1 MESREKV
8 KSKKKKGMRLAFK
21 LSLTV
26 SIPLLLITVIG
37 VAIGAGK
44 QNSIS
49 KDLVEREISGIA
61 TSVREA
67 YTEMGDGADF
77 TMSGNTLKKGNET
90 LSENYEL
97 IDKLKQEREV
107 ELSVFY
113 GDTRVLT
120 TLKDASGKREINT
133 KMSKE
138 IYDTIQRGESYFSE
152 DLELF
157 GVLYSGYYA
166 PLYQPGSD
174 KVVGSIFCGRSQEE
188 VNAAVHNTI
197 VSMALSMMVVFV
209 AAIVSGMFIITRI
222 VKYLD
227 GAVNNLG
234 TLSKGVLN
242 LEMKQNLVERKDE
255 VGDIARAIQRLVES
269 MRDII
274 TNITTTTQ
282 SLQKFSEEFSS
293 SFDHIAE
300 SINNVNIA
308 VDEIANG
315 SSNQAAE
322 TMNASQKVTQMG
334 NALGQTAANVETL
347 GSSSEKMRQ
356 YNKTAAQNLNELYDI
371 SETTKSS
378 VLLVQNQTNQT
389 NDSAQ
394 EIREAT
400 ELITDIANQTN
411 LLSLNASIEAARAG
425 ENGRGFAVV
434 ADEIRNLSEQSR
446 ESAERIV
453 EIVNTLIAN
462 SNTSVSTMNEVAEN
476 IRTQNAKIEETGEMF
491 RSLNAEISE
500 VSEAIEKIRK
510 QTEALDAQKT
520 EVLDIVDGLAAI
532 AEQNAAGTQETS
544 ASMAEFHEIIDSCH
558 EATEELTKLAQ
569 NLADHTEQFT
579 L

>member
-1 MESREKV
+1 MKSQEKL
-8 KSKKKKGMRLAFK
+8 KKKKGMRLAFK

-26 SIPLLLITVIG
+26 SIPLLLITLIG
-37 VAIGAGK
+37 IAISAGK

-49 KDLVEREISGIA
+49 KNLVEREVSGIA
-61 TSVREA
+61 ASVREA
-67 YTEMGDGADF
+67 YIEMADGADF
-77 TMSGNTLKKGNET
+77 AMSGDTLKKGNET

-97 IDKLKQEREV
+97 IDKLKQERDV
-107 ELSVFY
+107 ELSIFY
-113 GDTRVLT
+113 GDTCVLT
-120 TLKDASGKREINT
+120 TLKDSSGKREINK

-138 IYDTIQRGESYFSE
+138 IYDIIQRGESYFTD

-157 GVLYSGYYA
+157 GVPYSGCYV
-166 PLYQPGSD
+166 PLYQPNSD
-174 KVVGSIFCGRSQEE
+174 KIVGSIFCGRSQAE
-188 VNAAVHNTI
+188 VNAAAHSTI
-197 VSMALSMMVVFV
+197 VSMALSMMGVFIV
-209 AAIVSGMFIITRI
+209 AIVIGMFVITRI
-222 VKYLD
+222 VKHLD
-227 GAVNNLG
+227 GAVDYLG
-234 TLSKGVLN
+234 TLSKGALN
-242 LEMKQNLVERKDE
+242 LTVKKDLVVRKDE

-274 TNITTTTQ
+274 TNITTSSQ
-282 SLQKFSEEFSS
+282 ALQGFSEKFSA
-293 SFDHIAE
+293 SFDRIAE

-315 SSNQAAE
+315 SSSQAAE
-322 TMNASQKVTQMG
+322 TMSASQKVTQMG
-334 NALGQTAANVETL
+334 TALDETTANVETL
-347 GSSSEKMRQ
+347 GSSSVKMRE
-356 YNKTAAQNLNELYDI
+356 YNKTAAKNLDELSAI

-462 SNTSVSTMNEVAEN
+462 SNTSVTTMNEVAEN
-476 IRTQNAKIEETGEMF
+476 IRTQNNKIEETGEMF
-491 RSLNAEISE
+491 RSLNEEIAE
-500 VSEAIEKIRK
+500 VTEAIEKIRK
-510 QTEALDAQKT
+510 QTEALDVQKK

-532 AEQNAAGTQETS
+532 AEQNAAGTEETS

-569 NLADHTEQFT
+569 NLADHTERFT

>member
-1 MESREKV
+1 MKSQEKL
-8 KSKKKKGMRLAFK
+8 KKKKGMRLAFK

-26 SIPLLLITVIG
+26 AIPLLLITIIGIVIS
-37 VAIGAGK
+37 ASK
-44 QNSIS
+44 QNSMS
-49 KDLVEREISGIA
+49 KNLVEREISGIA
-61 TSVREA
+61 ASVRET
-67 YTEMGDGADF
+67 YTEMDNGADF
-77 TMSGNTLKKGNET
+77 TLNGDTFKKGNVT

-97 IDKLKQEREV
+97 IDTLKQERDV

-120 TLKDASGKREINT
+120 TLKDSSGKREINT

-138 IYDTIQRGESYFSE
+138 VYDTLQTGKDYYAS
-152 DLELF
+152 DLQLF
-157 GVLYSGYYA
+157 GTPYAGYYV

-188 VNAAVHNTI
+188 VNEALRNTI
-197 VSMALSMMVVFV
+197 ISMVIPMLLVFV
-209 AAIVSGMFIITRI
+209 IAIAIGMFIVTRI
-222 VKYLD
+222 VKHLD
-227 GAVNNLG
+227 GAVGDLG
-234 TLSKGVLN
+234 TLSNGILN
-242 LEMKQNLVERKDE
+242 LEMKKDLVVRKDE
-255 VGDIARAIQRLVES
+255 VGDIARAIQRLIES

-274 TNITTTTQ
+274 TNITTSSQ
-282 SLQKFSEEFSS
+282 ALQGFSEEFAA

-315 SSNQAAE
+315 SSSQAAE
-322 TMNASQKVTQMG
+322 TMSASQKVTQMG
-334 NALGQTAANVETL
+334 TALDETTANVETL
-347 GSSSEKMRQ
+347 GSSSVKMRE
-356 YNKTAAQNLNELYDI
+356 YNKTAAKNLDELSAI

-446 ESAERIV
+446 ESAEHIV

-462 SNTSVSTMNEVAEN
+462 SNTSVTTMNEVAEN
-476 IRTQNAKIEETGEMF
+476 IRTQNNKIEETGEMF
-491 RSLNAEISE
+491 RSLNEEIAE
-500 VSEAIEKIRK
+500 VTEAIEKIRK
-510 QTEALDAQKT
+510 QTEALDVQKK

-532 AEQNAAGTQETS
+532 AEQNAAGTEETS

-558 EATEELTKLAQ
+558 EATSELTKLAQ
-569 NLADHTEQFT
+569 DLADHTERFT

>member
-1 MESREKV
+1 MKSQEKL
-8 KSKKKKGMRLAFK
+8 KKKKGMRLAFK
-21 LSLTV
+21 LSLTLA
-26 SIPLLLITVIG
+26 IPLLLITIIGIVIS
-37 VAIGAGK
+37 ASK
-44 QNSIS
+44 QNSMS
-49 KDLVEREISGIA
+49 KNLVEREISGIA
-61 TSVREA
+61 ASVRET
-67 YTEMGDGADF
+67 YTEMDNGADF
-77 TMSGNTLKKGNET
+77 TLNGDTFKKGNVT

-97 IDKLKQEREV
+97 IDTLKQERDV

-120 TLKDASGKREINT
+120 TLKDSSGKREINT

-138 IYDTIQRGESYFSE
+138 VYDTLQTGKDYYAS
-152 DLELF
+152 DLQLF
-157 GVLYSGYYA
+157 GTPYSGYYV

-188 VNAAVHNTI
+188 VNEALRNTI
-197 VSMALSMMVVFV
+197 ISMMIPMLLVFV
-209 AAIVSGMFIITRI
+209 IAIAIGMFIVTRI
-222 VKYLD
+222 VKHLD
-227 GAVNNLG
+227 GAVDNLG
-234 TLSKGVLN
+234 TLSNGMLN
-242 LEMKQNLVERKDE
+242 LEMKKDLVVRKDE
-255 VGDIARAIQRLVES
+255 VGDIARAIQRLIES

-274 TNITTTTQ
+274 TNITTSSQ
-282 SLQKFSEEFSS
+282 ALQGFSEEFAA

-300 SINNVNIA
+300 AINNVNIA

-315 SSNQAAE
+315 SSSQAAE
-322 TMNASQKVTQMG
+322 TMSASQKVTQMG
-334 NALGQTAANVETL
+334 TALDETTANVETL
-347 GSSSEKMRQ
+347 GNSSVKMRE
-356 YNKTAAQNLNELYDI
+356 YNKTAAKNLDELSAI
-371 SETTKSS
+371 SETTKAS

-462 SNTSVSTMNEVAEN
+462 SNTSVTTMNEVAEN
-476 IRTQNAKIEETGEMF
+476 IRTQNNKIEETGEMF
-491 RSLNAEISE
+491 RSLNEEIAE
-500 VSEAIEKIRK
+500 VTEAIEKIRK
-510 QTEALDAQKT
+510 QTEALDVQKK

-532 AEQNAAGTQETS
+532 AEQNAAGTEETS

-558 EATEELTKLAQ
+558 EATSELTKLAQ
-569 NLADHTEQFT
+569 DLADHTERFT

>member
-1 MESREKV
+1 MKSQEKL
-8 KSKKKKGMRLAFK
+8 KKKKGMRLAFK

-26 SIPLLLITVIG
+26 SIPLLLITLIG
-37 VAIGAGK
+37 IAISAGK

-49 KDLVEREISGIA
+49 KNLVEREVSGIA
-61 TSVREA
+61 AGVREA
-67 YTEMGDGADF
+67 YIEMADGADF
-77 TMSGNTLKKGNET
+77 AMSGDTLKKGNET
-90 LSENYEL
+90 LSENYEF
-97 IDKLKQEREV
+97 IDKLKQERDV
-107 ELSVFY
+107 ELSIFY

-120 TLKDASGKREINT
+120 TLKDSSGKREINK

-138 IYDTIQRGESYFSE
+138 IYDIIQRGESYFTD

-157 GVLYSGYYA
+157 GVPYSGCYV
-166 PLYQPGSD
+166 PLYQPNSD
-174 KVVGSIFCGRSQEE
+174 KIVGSIFCGRSQAE
-188 VNAAVHNTI
+188 VNAAAHSTI
-197 VSMALSMMVVFV
+197 VSMALSMMGVFIV
-209 AAIVSGMFIITRI
+209 AIVIGMFVITRI
-222 VKYLD
+222 VKHLD
-227 GAVNNLG
+227 GAVDYLG
-234 TLSKGVLN
+234 TLSKGALN
-242 LEMKQNLVERKDE
+242 LTVKKDLVVRKDE

-274 TNITTTTQ
+274 TNITTSSQ
-282 SLQKFSEEFSS
+282 ALQGFSEKFSA
-293 SFDHIAE
+293 SFDRIAE

-315 SSNQAAE
+315 SSSQAAE
-322 TMNASQKVTQMG
+322 TMSASQKVTQMG
-334 NALGQTAANVETL
+334 TALDETTANVETL
-347 GSSSEKMRQ
+347 GSSSVKMRE
-356 YNKTAAQNLNELYDI
+356 YNKTAAKNLDELSAI

-462 SNTSVSTMNEVAEN
+462 SNTSVTTMNEVAEN
-476 IRTQNAKIEETGEMF
+476 IRTQNNKIEETGEMF
-491 RSLNAEISE
+491 RSLNEEIAE
-500 VSEAIEKIRK
+500 VTEAIEKIRK
-510 QTEALDAQKT
+510 QTEALDVQKK

-532 AEQNAAGTQETS
+532 AEQNAAGTEETS

-569 NLADHTEQFT
+569 NLADHTERFT

>member
-1 MESREKV
+1 MKSQEKL
-8 KSKKKKGMRLAFK
+8 KKKKGMRLAFK

-26 SIPLLLITVIG
+26 SIPLLLITLIG
-37 VAIGAGK
+37 IAISAGK

-49 KDLVEREISGIA
+49 KNLVEREVSGIA
-61 TSVREA
+61 ASVREA
-67 YTEMGDGADF
+67 YIEMADGADF
-77 TMSGNTLKKGNET
+77 AMSGDTLKKGNET

-97 IDKLKQEREV
+97 IDKLKQERDV
-107 ELSVFY
+107 ELSIFY

-120 TLKDASGKREINT
+120 TLKDSSGKREINK

-138 IYDTIQRGESYFSE
+138 IYDIIQRGESYFTD

-157 GVLYSGYYA
+157 GVPYSGCYV
-166 PLYQPGSD
+166 PLYQPNSD
-174 KVVGSIFCGRSQEE
+174 KIVGSIFCGRSQAE
-188 VNAAVHNTI
+188 VNAAAHSTI
-197 VSMALSMMVVFV
+197 VSMALSMMGVFIV
-209 AAIVSGMFIITRI
+209 AIVIGMFVITRI
-222 VKYLD
+222 VKHLD
-227 GAVNNLG
+227 GAIDYLG
-234 TLSKGVLN
+234 TLSKGALN
-242 LEMKQNLVERKDE
+242 LTVKKDLVVRKDE

-274 TNITTTTQ
+274 TNITTSSQ
-282 SLQKFSEEFSS
+282 ALQGFSEKFSA
-293 SFDHIAE
+293 SFDRIAE

-315 SSNQAAE
+315 SSSQAAE
-322 TMNASQKVTQMG
+322 TMSASQKVTQMG
-334 NALGQTAANVETL
+334 TALDETTANVETL
-347 GSSSEKMRQ
+347 GSSSVKMRE
-356 YNKTAAQNLNELYDI
+356 YNKTAAKNLDELSAI

-462 SNTSVSTMNEVAEN
+462 SNTSVTTMNEVAEN
-476 IRTQNAKIEETGEMF
+476 IRTQNNKIEETGEMF
-491 RSLNAEISE
+491 RSLNEEIAE
-500 VSEAIEKIRK
+500 VTEAIEKIRK
-510 QTEALDAQKT
+510 QTEALDVQKK

-532 AEQNAAGTQETS
+532 AEQNAAGTEETS

-569 NLADHTEQFT
+569 NLADHTERFT

>member
-1 MESREKV
+1 MKSQEKL
-8 KSKKKKGMRLAFK
+8 KKKKGMRLAFK

-26 SIPLLLITVIG
+26 SILLLLITLIG
-37 VAIGAGK
+37 IAISAGK

-49 KDLVEREISGIA
+49 KNLVEREVSGIA
-61 TSVREA
+61 ASVREA
-67 YTEMGDGADF
+67 YIEMADGADF
-77 TMSGNTLKKGNET
+77 AMSGDTLKKGNET

-97 IDKLKQEREV
+97 IDKLKQERDV
-107 ELSVFY
+107 ELSIFY

-120 TLKDASGKREINT
+120 TLKDSSGKREINK

-138 IYDTIQRGESYFSE
+138 IYDIIQRGESYFTD

-157 GVLYSGYYA
+157 GVPYSGCYV
-166 PLYQPGSD
+166 PLYQPNSD
-174 KVVGSIFCGRSQEE
+174 KIVGSIFCGRSQAE
-188 VNAAVHNTI
+188 VNAAAHSTI
-197 VSMALSMMVVFV
+197 VSMALSMMGVFIV
-209 AAIVSGMFIITRI
+209 AIVIGMFVITRI
-222 VKYLD
+222 VKHLD
-227 GAVNNLG
+227 GAVDYLG
-234 TLSKGVLN
+234 TLSKGALN
-242 LEMKQNLVERKDE
+242 LTVKKDLVVRKDE

-274 TNITTTTQ
+274 TNITTSSQ
-282 SLQKFSEEFSS
+282 ALQGFSEKFSA
-293 SFDHIAE
+293 SFDRIAE

-315 SSNQAAE
+315 SSSQAAE
-322 TMNASQKVTQMG
+322 TMSASQKVTQMG
-334 NALGQTAANVETL
+334 TALDETTANVETL
-347 GSSSEKMRQ
+347 GSSSVKMRE
-356 YNKTAAQNLNELYDI
+356 YNKTAAKNLDELSAI

-462 SNTSVSTMNEVAEN
+462 SNTSVTTMNEVAEN
-476 IRTQNAKIEETGEMF
+476 IRTQNNKIEETGEMF
-491 RSLNAEISE
+491 RSLNEEIAE
-500 VSEAIEKIRK
+500 VTEAIEKIRK
-510 QTEALDAQKT
+510 QTEALDVQKK

-532 AEQNAAGTQETS
+532 AEQNAAGTEETS

-569 NLADHTEQFT
+569 NLADHTERFT

>member
-1 MESREKV
+1 MKSQEKL
-8 KSKKKKGMRLAFK
+8 KKKKGMRLAFK

-26 SIPLLLITVIG
+26 AIPLLLITIIGIVIS
-37 VAIGAGK
+37 ASK
-44 QNSIS
+44 QNSMS
-49 KDLVEREISGIA
+49 KNLVEREISGIA
-61 TSVREA
+61 ASVRET
-67 YTEMGDGADF
+67 YTEMDNGADF
-77 TMSGNTLKKGNET
+77 TLNGDTFKKGNVT

-97 IDKLKQEREV
+97 IDTLKQERDV

-120 TLKDASGKREINT
+120 TLKDSSGKREINT

-138 IYDTIQRGESYFSE
+138 VYDTLQTGKDYYAS
-152 DLELF
+152 DLQLF
-157 GVLYSGYYA
+157 GTPYAGYYV

-188 VNAAVHNTI
+188 VNEALRNTI
-197 VSMALSMMVVFV
+197 ISMVIPMLLVFV
-209 AAIVSGMFIITRI
+209 IAIAIGMFIVTRI
-222 VKYLD
+222 VKHLD
-227 GAVNNLG
+227 GAVENLG
-234 TLSKGVLN
+234 TLSNGMLN
-242 LEMKQNLVERKDE
+242 LEMKKDLVVRKDE
-255 VGDIARAIQRLVES
+255 VGDIARAIQRLIES

-274 TNITTTTQ
+274 TNITTSSQ
-282 SLQKFSEEFSS
+282 ALQGFSEEFAA

-315 SSNQAAE
+315 SSSQAAE
-322 TMNASQKVTQMG
+322 TMSASQKVTQMG
-334 NALGQTAANVETL
+334 TALDETTANVETL
-347 GSSSEKMRQ
+347 GSSSVKMRE
-356 YNKTAAQNLNELYDI
+356 YNKTAAKNLDELSAI

-462 SNTSVSTMNEVAEN
+462 SNTSVTTMNEVAEN
-476 IRTQNAKIEETGEMF
+476 IRTQNNKIEETGEMF
-491 RSLNAEISE
+491 RSLNKEIAE
-500 VSEAIEKIRK
+500 VTEAIEKIRK
-510 QTEALDAQKT
+510 QTEALDVQKK

-532 AEQNAAGTQETS
+532 AEQNAAGTEETS

-558 EATEELTKLAQ
+558 EATSELTKLAQ
-569 NLADHTEQFT
+569 DLADHTERFT

>member
-1 MESREKV
+1 MKSQEKL
-8 KSKKKKGMRLAFK
+8 KKKKGMRLAFK

-26 SIPLLLITVIG
+26 SISLLLITLIG
-37 VAIGAGK
+37 IAISAGK

-49 KDLVEREISGIA
+49 KNLVEREVSGIA
-61 TSVREA
+61 ASVREA
-67 YTEMGDGADF
+67 YVEMADGADF
-77 TMSGNTLKKGNET
+77 AMSGDTLKKGNET

-97 IDKLKQEREV
+97 IDKLKQERDV
-107 ELSVFY
+107 ELSIFY

-120 TLKDASGKREINT
+120 TLKDSSGKREINK

-138 IYDTIQRGESYFSE
+138 IYDIIQRGESYFTD

-157 GVLYSGYYA
+157 GVPYSGCYV
-166 PLYQPGSD
+166 PLYQPNSD
-174 KVVGSIFCGRSQEE
+174 KIVGSIFCGRSQAE
-188 VNAAVHNTI
+188 VNAAAHSTI
-197 VSMALSMMVVFV
+197 VSMALSMMGVFIV
-209 AAIVSGMFIITRI
+209 AIVIGMFVITRI
-222 VKYLD
+222 VKHLD
-227 GAVNNLG
+227 GAVDYLG
-234 TLSKGVLN
+234 TLSKGALN
-242 LEMKQNLVERKDE
+242 LTVKKDLVVRKDE

-274 TNITTTTQ
+274 TNITTSSQ
-282 SLQKFSEEFSS
+282 ALQGFSEKFSA
-293 SFDHIAE
+293 SFDRIAE

-315 SSNQAAE
+315 SSSQAAE
-322 TMNASQKVTQMG
+322 TMSASQKVTQMG
-334 NALGQTAANVETL
+334 TALDETTANVETL
-347 GSSSEKMRQ
+347 GSSSVKMRE
-356 YNKTAAQNLNELYDI
+356 YNKTAAKNLDELSAI

-462 SNTSVSTMNEVAEN
+462 SNTSVTTMNEVAEN
-476 IRTQNAKIEETGEMF
+476 IRTQNNKIEETGEMF
-491 RSLNAEISE
+491 RSLNEEIAE
-500 VSEAIEKIRK
+500 VTEAIEKIRK
-510 QTEALDAQKT
+510 QTEALDVQKK

-532 AEQNAAGTQETS
+532 AEQNAAGTEETS

-569 NLADHTEQFT
+569 NLADHTERFT

>member
-1 MESREKV
+1 M
-8 KSKKKKGMRLAFK
+8 KSQKKLKKKKGVRLAFK
-21 LSLTV
+21 LSLTM
-26 SIPLLLITVIG
+26 SIPLLLITI
-37 VAIGAGK
+37 VAIAVSAGK

-61 TSVREA
+61 VSVREA
-67 YTEMGDGADF
+67 YTAMGDGADF
-77 TMSGNTLKKGNET
+77 TMSGDTLKKGSVT

-97 IDKLKQEREV
+97 IDKLKQERQV

-113 GDTRVLT
+113 GETRVLT
-120 TLKDASGKREINT
+120 TLKNSSGGREINT

-138 IYDTIQRGESYFSE
+138 VYDTIQRGENYYSE
-152 DLELF
+152 NLELF
-157 GVLYSGYYA
+157 GTPYSGYYV
-166 PLYQPGSD
+166 PLYQPDSD
-174 KVVGSIFCGRSQEE
+174 KVVGSIFCGRSQAEI
-188 VNAAVHNTI
+188 NAAVRNTV
-197 VSMALSMMVVFV
+197 VSMILSMLGIFVV
-209 AAIVSGMFIITRI
+209 AIAIGMFVITRI
-222 VKYLD
+222 VKHLD
-227 GAVNNLG
+227 GAVGNLG

-269 MRDII
+269 MREII
-274 TNITTTTQ
+274 TNISTSSQ
-282 SLQKFSEEFSS
+282 ALQGFSEEFSA

-315 SSNQAAE
+315 SSSQAAE
-322 TMNASQKVTQMG
+322 TMNASQKVAQMG
-334 NALGQTAANVETL
+334 NALDETAANVETL
-347 GSSSEKMRQ
+347 GSSSEKMRE
-356 YNKTAAQNLNELYDI
+356 YNKTAAKNLDELSSI

-378 VLLVQNQTNQT
+378 VLLVQNQT
-389 NDSAQ
+389 
-394 EIREAT
+394 
-400 ELITDIANQTN
+400 NQTN

-446 ESAERIV
+446 ESAEHIV

-462 SNTSVSTMNEVAEN
+462 SNTSVNTMNEVAEK
-476 IRTQNAKIEETGEMF
+476 IRTQNNKIEETGEMF
-491 RSLNAEISE
+491 RSLNEEIAE
-500 VSEAIEKIRK
+500 VAEAIEKIRK
-510 QTEALDAQKT
+510 QTEALDAQKK

-532 AEQNAAGTQETS
+532 AEQNAAGTEETS

-558 EATEELTKLAQ
+558 EATNELTKLAQ
-569 NLADHTEQFT
+569 DLADHTEKFT

>member
-1 MESREKV
+1 MKSQEKL
-8 KSKKKKGMRLAFK
+8 KKKKGMRLAFK

-26 SIPLLLITVIG
+26 SIPLLLITLIG
-37 VAIGAGK
+37 IAISAGK

-49 KDLVEREISGIA
+49 KNLVEREVSGIA
-61 TSVREA
+61 ASVREA
-67 YTEMGDGADF
+67 YIEMADGADF
-77 TMSGNTLKKGNET
+77 AMSGDTLKKGNET

-97 IDKLKQEREV
+97 IDKLKQERDV
-107 ELSVFY
+107 ELSIFY

-120 TLKDASGKREINT
+120 TLKDSSGKREINK

-138 IYDTIQRGESYFSE
+138 IYDIIQRGESYFTD

-157 GVLYSGYYA
+157 GVPYSGCYV
-166 PLYQPGSD
+166 PLYQPNSD
-174 KVVGSIFCGRSQEE
+174 KIVGSIFCGRSQAE
-188 VNAAVHNTI
+188 VNAAAHSTI
-197 VSMALSMMVVFV
+197 VSMALSMMGVFIV
-209 AAIVSGMFIITRI
+209 AIVIGMFVITRI
-222 VKYLD
+222 VKHLD
-227 GAVNNLG
+227 GAVDYLG
-234 TLSKGVLN
+234 TLSKGALN
-242 LEMKQNLVERKDE
+242 LTVKKDLVVRKDE

-274 TNITTTTQ
+274 TNITTSSQ
-282 SLQKFSEEFSS
+282 ALQGFSEKFSA
-293 SFDHIAE
+293 SFDRIAE

-315 SSNQAAE
+315 SSSQAAE
-322 TMNASQKVTQMG
+322 TMSASQKVTQMG
-334 NALGQTAANVETL
+334 TALDETTANVETL
-347 GSSSEKMRQ
+347 GSSSVKMRE
-356 YNKTAAQNLNELYDI
+356 YNKTAAKNLDELSAI

-462 SNTSVSTMNEVAEN
+462 SNTSVTTMNEVAEN
-476 IRTQNAKIEETGEMF
+476 IRTQNNKIEETGEMF
-491 RSLNAEISE
+491 RSLNEEIAE
-500 VSEAIEKIRK
+500 VTEAIEKIRK
-510 QTEALDAQKT
+510 QTEALDVQKK

-532 AEQNAAGTQETS
+532 AEQNAAGTEETS

-558 EATEELTKLAQ
+558 EAMEELTKLAQ
-569 NLADHTEQFT
+569 NLADHTERFT

>member
-1 MESREKV
+1 MKSQEKL
-8 KSKKKKGMRLAFK
+8 KKKKGMRLAFK

-26 SIPLLLITVIG
+26 AIPLLLITIIGIVIS
-37 VAIGAGK
+37 ASK
-44 QNSIS
+44 QNSMS
-49 KDLVEREISGIA
+49 KNLVEREISGIA
-61 TSVREA
+61 ASVRET
-67 YTEMGDGADF
+67 YTEMDNGADF
-77 TMSGNTLKKGNET
+77 TLNGDTFKKGNVT

-97 IDKLKQEREV
+97 IDTLKQERDV

-120 TLKDASGKREINT
+120 TLKDSSGKREINT

-138 IYDTIQRGESYFSE
+138 VYDTLQTGKDYYAS
-152 DLELF
+152 DLQLF
-157 GVLYSGYYA
+157 GTPYSGCYV

-188 VNAAVHNTI
+188 VNEALRNTI
-197 VSMALSMMVVFV
+197 ISMMIPMLLVFV
-209 AAIVSGMFIITRI
+209 IAIAIGMFIVTRI
-222 VKYLD
+222 VKHLD
-227 GAVNNLG
+227 GAVGNLG
-234 TLSKGVLN
+234 TLSNGILN
-242 LEMKQNLVERKDE
+242 LEMKKDLVVRKDE
-255 VGDIARAIQRLVES
+255 VGDIARAIQRLIES

-274 TNITTTTQ
+274 TNITTSSQ
-282 SLQKFSEEFSS
+282 ALQGFSEEFAA

-315 SSNQAAE
+315 SSSQAAE
-322 TMNASQKVTQMG
+322 TMSASQKVTQMG
-334 NALGQTAANVETL
+334 TALDETTANVETL
-347 GSSSEKMRQ
+347 GSSSVKMRE
-356 YNKTAAQNLNELYDI
+356 YNKTAAKNLDELSAI

-446 ESAERIV
+446 ESAEHIV

-462 SNTSVSTMNEVAEN
+462 SNTSVTTMNEVAEN
-476 IRTQNAKIEETGEMF
+476 IRTQNNKIEETGEMF
-491 RSLNAEISE
+491 RSLNKEIAE
-500 VSEAIEKIRK
+500 VTEAIEKIRK
-510 QTEALDAQKT
+510 QTEALDVQKK

-532 AEQNAAGTQETS
+532 AEQNAAGTEETS

-558 EATEELTKLAQ
+558 EATSELTKLAQ
-569 NLADHTEQFT
+569 DLAEHTERFT

>member
-1 MESREKV
+1 
-8 KSKKKKGMRLAFK
+8 MRLAFK

-138 IYDTIQRGESYFSE
+138 IYDTIQRGESYFSK

-157 GVLYSGYYA
+157 GVPYSGYYA

-188 VNAAVHNTI
+188 VNAAVRNTI
-197 VSMALSMMVVFV
+197 VSMALSMMVVFA

-222 VKYLD
+222 VKHLD

-378 VLLVQNQTNQT
+378 VLLVQNETNQT

-446 ESAERIV
+446 ESAEHIV

>member
-1 MESREKV
+1 MKSQEKL
-8 KSKKKKGMRLAFK
+8 KKKKGMRLAFK

-26 SIPLLLITVIG
+26 SIPLLLITLIG
-37 VAIGAGK
+37 IAISAGK

-49 KDLVEREISGIA
+49 KNLVEREVSGIA
-61 TSVREA
+61 ASVREA
-67 YTEMGDGADF
+67 YIEMADGADF
-77 TMSGNTLKKGNET
+77 AMSGDTLKKGNET

-97 IDKLKQEREV
+97 IDKLKQERDV
-107 ELSVFY
+107 ELSIFY

-120 TLKDASGKREINT
+120 TLKDSSGKREINK

-138 IYDTIQRGESYFSE
+138 IYDIIQRGESYFTD

-157 GVLYSGYYA
+157 GVPYSGCYV
-166 PLYQPGSD
+166 PLYQPNSD
-174 KVVGSIFCGRSQEE
+174 KIVGSIFCGRSQAE
-188 VNAAVHNTI
+188 VDAAAHSTI
-197 VSMALSMMVVFV
+197 VSMALSMMGVFIV
-209 AAIVSGMFIITRI
+209 AIVIGMFVITRI
-222 VKYLD
+222 VKHLD
-227 GAVNNLG
+227 GAVDYLG
-234 TLSKGVLN
+234 TLSKGALN
-242 LEMKQNLVERKDE
+242 LTVKKDLVVRKDE

-274 TNITTTTQ
+274 TNITTSSQ
-282 SLQKFSEEFSS
+282 ALQGFSEKFSA
-293 SFDHIAE
+293 SFDRIAE

-315 SSNQAAE
+315 SSSQAAE
-322 TMNASQKVTQMG
+322 TMSASQKVTQMG
-334 NALGQTAANVETL
+334 TALDETTANVETL
-347 GSSSEKMRQ
+347 GSSSVKMRE
-356 YNKTAAQNLNELYDI
+356 YNKTAAKNLDELSAI

-462 SNTSVSTMNEVAEN
+462 SNTSVTTMNEVAEN
-476 IRTQNAKIEETGEMF
+476 IRTQNNKIEETGEMF
-491 RSLNAEISE
+491 RSLNEEIAE
-500 VSEAIEKIRK
+500 VTEAIEKIRK
-510 QTEALDAQKT
+510 QTEALDVQKK

-532 AEQNAAGTQETS
+532 AEQNAAGTEETS

-569 NLADHTEQFT
+569 NLADHTERFT

>member
-1 MESREKV
+1 MKSQEKL
-8 KSKKKKGMRLAFK
+8 KKKKGMRLAFK

-26 SIPLLLITVIG
+26 SIPLLLITLIG
-37 VAIGAGK
+37 IAISAGK

-49 KDLVEREISGIA
+49 KNLVEREVSGIA
-61 TSVREA
+61 ASVREA
-67 YTEMGDGADF
+67 YIEMADGADF
-77 TMSGNTLKKGNET
+77 AMSGDTLKKGNET

-97 IDKLKQEREV
+97 IDKLKQERDV
-107 ELSVFY
+107 ELSIFY

-120 TLKDASGKREINT
+120 TLKDSSGKREINK

-138 IYDTIQRGESYFSE
+138 IYDIIQRGESYFTD

-157 GVLYSGYYA
+157 GVPYSGCYV
-166 PLYQPGSD
+166 PLYQPNSD
-174 KVVGSIFCGRSQEE
+174 KIVGSIFCGRSQAE
-188 VNAAVHNTI
+188 VNAAAHSTI
-197 VSMALSMMVVFV
+197 VSMALSMMGVFIV
-209 AAIVSGMFIITRI
+209 AIVIGMFVITRI
-222 VKYLD
+222 VKHLD
-227 GAVNNLG
+227 GAVDYLG
-234 TLSKGVLN
+234 TLSKGALN
-242 LEMKQNLVERKDE
+242 LTVKKDLVVRKDE

-274 TNITTTTQ
+274 TNITTSSQ
-282 SLQKFSEEFSS
+282 ALQGFSEKFSA
-293 SFDHIAE
+293 SFDRIAE

-315 SSNQAAE
+315 SSSQAAE
-322 TMNASQKVTQMG
+322 TMSASQKVTQMG
-334 NALGQTAANVETL
+334 TALDETTANVETL
-347 GSSSEKMRQ
+347 GSSSVKMRE
-356 YNKTAAQNLNELYDI
+356 YNKTAAKNLDELSAI

-462 SNTSVSTMNEVAEN
+462 SNTSVTTMNEVAEN
-476 IRTQNAKIEETGEMF
+476 IRTQNNKIEETGEMF
-491 RSLNAEISE
+491 RSLNEEIAE
-500 VSEAIEKIRK
+500 VTEAIEKIRK
-510 QTEALDAQKT
+510 QTEALDVQKK

-532 AEQNAAGTQETS
+532 AEQNAAGTEETS

-558 EATEELTKLAQ
+558 EATEGLTKLAQ
-569 NLADHTEQFT
+569 NLADHTERFT

>member
-1 MESREKV
+1 MKSQEKL
-8 KSKKKKGMRLAFK
+8 KKKKGMRLAFK
-21 LSLTV
+21 LSLTLA
-26 SIPLLLITVIG
+26 IPLLLITIIDIVIS
-37 VAIGAGK
+37 ASK
-44 QNSIS
+44 QNSMS
-49 KDLVEREISGIA
+49 KNLVEREISGIA
-61 TSVREA
+61 ASVRET
-67 YTEMGDGADF
+67 YTEMDNGADF
-77 TMSGNTLKKGNET
+77 TLNGDTFKKGNVT

-97 IDKLKQEREV
+97 IDTLKQERDV

-120 TLKDASGKREINT
+120 TLKDSSGKREINT

-138 IYDTIQRGESYFSE
+138 VYDTLQTGKDYYAS
-152 DLELF
+152 DLQLF
-157 GVLYSGYYA
+157 GTPYSGYYV

-188 VNAAVHNTI
+188 VNEALRNTI
-197 VSMALSMMVVFV
+197 ISMMIPMLLVFV
-209 AAIVSGMFIITRI
+209 IAIAIGMFIVTRI
-222 VKYLD
+222 VKHLD
-227 GAVNNLG
+227 GAVDNLG
-234 TLSKGVLN
+234 TLSNGMLN
-242 LEMKQNLVERKDE
+242 LEMKKDLVVRKDE
-255 VGDIARAIQRLVES
+255 VGDIARAIQRLIES

-274 TNITTTTQ
+274 TNITTSSQ
-282 SLQKFSEEFSS
+282 ALQGFSEEFAA

-315 SSNQAAE
+315 SSSQAAE
-322 TMNASQKVTQMG
+322 TMSASQKVTQMG
-334 NALGQTAANVETL
+334 TALDETTANVETL
-347 GSSSEKMRQ
+347 GSSSVKMRE
-356 YNKTAAQNLNELYDI
+356 YNKTAAKNLDELSAI

-462 SNTSVSTMNEVAEN
+462 SNTSVTTMNEVAEN
-476 IRTQNAKIEETGEMF
+476 IRTQNNKIEETGEMF
-491 RSLNAEISE
+491 RSLNEEIAE
-500 VSEAIEKIRK
+500 VTEAIEKIRK
-510 QTEALDAQKT
+510 QTEALDVQKK

-532 AEQNAAGTQETS
+532 AEQNAAGTEETS

-558 EATEELTKLAQ
+558 EATNELTKLAQ
-569 NLADHTEQFT
+569 DLADHTERFT

>member
-1 MESREKV
+1 MKSQEKL
-8 KSKKKKGMRLAFK
+8 KKKKGMRLAFK

-26 SIPLLLITVIG
+26 AIPLLLITIIGIVIS
-37 VAIGAGK
+37 ASK
-44 QNSIS
+44 QNSMS
-49 KDLVEREISGIA
+49 KNLVEREISGIA

-67 YTEMGDGADF
+67 YTEMDNGADF
-77 TMSGNTLKKGNET
+77 TLNGDTFKKGNVT

-97 IDKLKQEREV
+97 IDTLKQERDV

-120 TLKDASGKREINT
+120 TLKDSSGKREINT

-138 IYDTIQRGESYFSE
+138 VYDTLQTGKDYYAS
-152 DLELF
+152 DLKLF
-157 GVLYSGYYA
+157 GTPYSGYYV

-174 KVVGSIFCGRSQEE
+174 KVIGSIFCGRSQEE
-188 VNAAVHNTI
+188 VNEAVRNTI
-197 VSMALSMMVVFV
+197 ISMMLPMLLVFV
-209 AAIVSGMFIITRI
+209 IAIVTGMFIVTRI
-222 VKYLD
+222 VKHLD
-227 GAVNNLG
+227 GAVGNLG
-234 TLSKGVLN
+234 TLSDGILN
-242 LEMKQNLVERKDE
+242 LEMKKDLVVRKDE
-255 VGDIARAIQRLVES
+255 VGDIARAIQRLIES

-274 TNITTTTQ
+274 TNITTSSQ
-282 SLQKFSEEFSS
+282 ALQGFSEEFAA

-315 SSNQAAE
+315 SSSQAAE
-322 TMNASQKVTQMG
+322 TMSASQKVTQMG
-334 NALGQTAANVETL
+334 TALDETTANVETL
-347 GSSSEKMRQ
+347 GSSSVKMRE
-356 YNKTAAQNLNELYDI
+356 YNKTAAKNLDELSAI
-371 SETTKSS
+371 SETTKAS

-462 SNTSVSTMNEVAEN
+462 SNTRVTTMNEVAEN
-476 IRTQNAKIEETGEMF
+476 IRTQNNKIEETGEMF
-491 RSLNAEISE
+491 RSLNEEIAE
-500 VSEAIEKIRK
+500 VTEAIEKIRK
-510 QTEALDAQKT
+510 QTEALDVQKK

-532 AEQNAAGTQETS
+532 AEQNAAGTEETS

-558 EATEELTKLAQ
+558 EATSELTKLAQ
-569 NLADHTEQFT
+569 DLAEHTERFT

>member
-1 MESREKV
+1 MKSQEKL
-8 KSKKKKGMRLAFK
+8 KKKKGMRLAFK

-26 SIPLLLITVIG
+26 SIPLLLITLIG
-37 VAIGAGK
+37 IAISAGK

-49 KDLVEREISGIA
+49 KNLVEREVSGIA
-61 TSVREA
+61 ASVREA
-67 YTEMGDGADF
+67 YVEMADGADF
-77 TMSGNTLKKGNET
+77 AMSGDTLKKGNET

-97 IDKLKQEREV
+97 IDKLIQERDV
-107 ELSVFY
+107 ELSIFY

-120 TLKDASGKREINT
+120 TLKDSTGKREINK

-138 IYDTIQRGESYFSE
+138 IYDIIQRGESYFTD

-157 GVLYSGYYA
+157 GVPYSGCYV
-166 PLYQPGSD
+166 PLYQPNSD
-174 KVVGSIFCGRSQEE
+174 KIVGSIFCGRSQAE
-188 VNAAVHNTI
+188 VNAAAHSTI
-197 VSMALSMMVVFV
+197 VSMALSMMGVFIV
-209 AAIVSGMFIITRI
+209 AIVIGMFVITRI
-222 VKYLD
+222 VKHLD
-227 GAVNNLG
+227 GAVDYLG
-234 TLSKGVLN
+234 TLSKGALN
-242 LEMKQNLVERKDE
+242 LTVKKDLVVRKDE

-274 TNITTTTQ
+274 TNITTSSQ
-282 SLQKFSEEFSS
+282 ALQGFSEKFSA
-293 SFDHIAE
+293 SFDRIAE

-315 SSNQAAE
+315 SSSQAAE
-322 TMNASQKVTQMG
+322 TMSASQKVTQMG
-334 NALGQTAANVETL
+334 TALDETTANVETL
-347 GSSSEKMRQ
+347 GSSSVKMRE
-356 YNKTAAQNLNELYDI
+356 YNKTAAKNLDELSAI

-462 SNTSVSTMNEVAEN
+462 SNTSVTTMNEVAEN
-476 IRTQNAKIEETGEMF
+476 IRTQNNKIEETGEMF
-491 RSLNAEISE
+491 RSLNEEIAE
-500 VSEAIEKIRK
+500 VTEAIEKIRK
-510 QTEALDAQKT
+510 QTEALDVQKK

-532 AEQNAAGTQETS
+532 AEQNAAGTEETS

-569 NLADHTEQFT
+569 NLADHTERFT

>member
-1 MESREKV
+1 MKSQK

-26 SIPLLLITVIG
+26 SIPLLLITL
-37 VAIGAGK
+37 VAIAISAGK
-44 QNSIS
+44 QNNMS

-61 TSVREA
+61 ASVREA

-77 TMSGNTLKKGNET
+77 TMSGDTLKKGNVT

-97 IDKLKQEREV
+97 IDKLKQERDV

-120 TLKDASGKREINT
+120 TLKDGSGQREINT

-138 IYDTIQRGESYFSE
+138 IYDTIQRGESYFAE

-157 GVLYSGYYA
+157 GVPYSGYYA

-174 KVVGSIFCGRSQEE
+174 KVVGSIFCGRSRAE
-188 VNAAVHNTI
+188 VNAAVRNTV
-197 VSMALSMMVVFV
+197 VSMALSMLGIFIV
-209 AAIVSGMFIITRI
+209 AIVIGMLVVTRI
-222 VKYLD
+222 VKHLD
-227 GAVNNLG
+227 GAVDNLG

-242 LEMKQNLVERKDE
+242 LEVKESLLVRKDE
-255 VGDIARAIQRLVES
+255 VGDIARAIHRLIDS

-282 SLQKFSEEFSS
+282 SFQGFSEEFSA

-334 NALGQTAANVETL
+334 NALDQTAANVETL
-347 GSSSEKMRQ
+347 GSSSEKMRK

-446 ESAERIV
+446 ESAEHIV

-491 RSLNAEISE
+491 RSLNAEIAE

-510 QTEALDAQKT
+510 QTEALDVQKT

>member
-1 MESREKV
+1 MKSQEKL
-8 KSKKKKGMRLAFK
+8 KKKKGMRLAFK

-26 SIPLLLITVIG
+26 AIPLLLITIIGIVIS
-37 VAIGAGK
+37 ASK
-44 QNSIS
+44 QNSMS
-49 KDLVEREISGIA
+49 KNLVEREISGIA
-61 TSVREA
+61 ASVREA
-67 YTEMGDGADF
+67 YTEMDNGSDF
-77 TMSGNTLKKGNET
+77 TLNGDTFKKGNVT

-97 IDKLKQEREV
+97 IDTLKQERDV

-120 TLKDASGKREINT
+120 TLKDSSGKREINT

-138 IYDTIQRGESYFSE
+138 VYDTLQTGKDYYAS
-152 DLELF
+152 DLQLF
-157 GVLYSGYYA
+157 GVPYSGYYV
-166 PLYQPGSD
+166 PLYQPDSD

-188 VNAAVHNTI
+188 VNEALRNTI
-197 VSMALSMMVVFV
+197 ISMMIPMLLVFV
-209 AAIVSGMFIITRI
+209 IAIAIGMFIVTRI
-222 VKYLD
+222 VKHLD
-227 GAVNNLG
+227 GAVGNLG
-234 TLSKGVLN
+234 TLSNGILN
-242 LEMKQNLVERKDE
+242 LEMKKDLVVRKDE
-255 VGDIARAIQRLVES
+255 VGDIARAIQRLIES

-274 TNITTTTQ
+274 TNISTSSQ
-282 SLQKFSEEFSS
+282 ALQGFSEEFAA

-315 SSNQAAE
+315 SSSQAAE
-322 TMNASQKVTQMG
+322 TMSASQKVTQMG
-334 NALGQTAANVETL
+334 TALDETTANVETL
-347 GSSSEKMRQ
+347 GNSSVKMRE
-356 YNKTAAQNLNELYDI
+356 YNKTAAKNLDELSAI

-462 SNTSVSTMNEVAEN
+462 SNTSVTTMNEVAEN
-476 IRTQNAKIEETGEMF
+476 IRTQNNKIEETGEMF
-491 RSLNAEISE
+491 RSLNEEIAE
-500 VSEAIEKIRK
+500 VTEAIEKIRK
-510 QTEALDAQKT
+510 QTEALDVQKK

-532 AEQNAAGTQETS
+532 AEQNAAGTEETS

-558 EATEELTKLAQ
+558 EATSELTKLAQ
-569 NLADHTEQFT
+569 DLADHTERFT

>member
-1 MESREKV
+1 MKSQEKL
-8 KSKKKKGMRLAFK
+8 KKKKGMRLAFK

-26 SIPLLLITVIG
+26 SIPLLLITLIG
-37 VAIGAGK
+37 IAISAGK

-49 KDLVEREISGIA
+49 KNLVEREVSGIA
-61 TSVREA
+61 ASVREA
-67 YTEMGDGADF
+67 YVEMADGADF
-77 TMSGNTLKKGNET
+77 AMSGDTLKKGNET

-97 IDKLKQEREV
+97 IDKLKQERDV
-107 ELSVFY
+107 ELSIFY
-113 GDTRVLT
+113 GDARVLT
-120 TLKDASGKREINT
+120 TLKDSSGKREINK

-138 IYDTIQRGESYFSE
+138 IYDIIQRGESYFTD

-157 GVLYSGYYA
+157 GVPYSGCYV
-166 PLYQPGSD
+166 PLYQPNSD
-174 KVVGSIFCGRSQEE
+174 KIVGSIFCGRSQAE
-188 VNAAVHNTI
+188 VNAAAHSTI
-197 VSMALSMMVVFV
+197 VSMALSMMGVFIV
-209 AAIVSGMFIITRI
+209 AIVIGMFVITRI
-222 VKYLD
+222 VKHLD
-227 GAVNNLG
+227 GAVDYLG
-234 TLSKGVLN
+234 TLSKGALN
-242 LEMKQNLVERKDE
+242 LTVKKDLVVRKDE

-269 MRDII
+269 IRDII
-274 TNITTTTQ
+274 TNITTSSQ
-282 SLQKFSEEFSS
+282 ALQGFSEKFSA
-293 SFDHIAE
+293 SFDRIAE

-315 SSNQAAE
+315 SSSQAAE
-322 TMNASQKVTQMG
+322 TMSASQKVTQMG
-334 NALGQTAANVETL
+334 TALDETTANVETL
-347 GSSSEKMRQ
+347 GSSSVKMRE
-356 YNKTAAQNLNELYDI
+356 YNKTAAKNLDELSAI

-462 SNTSVSTMNEVAEN
+462 SNTSVTTMNEVAEN
-476 IRTQNAKIEETGEMF
+476 IRTQNNKIEETGEMF
-491 RSLNAEISE
+491 RSLNEEIAE
-500 VSEAIEKIRK
+500 VTEAIEKIRK
-510 QTEALDAQKT
+510 QTEALDVQKK

-532 AEQNAAGTQETS
+532 AEQNAAGTEETS

-569 NLADHTEQFT
+569 NLADHTERFT

>member
-1 MESREKV
+1 MKSQEKL
-8 KSKKKKGMRLAFK
+8 KKKKGMRLAFK

-26 SIPLLLITVIG
+26 AIPLLLITIIGIVIS
-37 VAIGAGK
+37 ASK
-44 QNSIS
+44 QNSMS
-49 KDLVEREISGIA
+49 KNLVEREISGIA
-61 TSVREA
+61 ASVRET
-67 YTEMGDGADF
+67 YTEMDNGADF
-77 TMSGNTLKKGNET
+77 TLNGDTFKKGNVT

-97 IDKLKQEREV
+97 IDTLKQERDV

-120 TLKDASGKREINT
+120 TLKDSSGKREINT

-138 IYDTIQRGESYFSE
+138 VYDTLQTGKDYYAS
-152 DLELF
+152 DLQLF
-157 GVLYSGYYA
+157 GTPYAGYYV

-188 VNAAVHNTI
+188 VNEALRNTI
-197 VSMALSMMVVFV
+197 ISMVIPMLLVFV
-209 AAIVSGMFIITRI
+209 IAIAIGMFIVTRI
-222 VKYLD
+222 VKHLD
-227 GAVNNLG
+227 GAVENLG
-234 TLSKGVLN
+234 TLSNGMLN
-242 LEMKQNLVERKDE
+242 LVMKKDLVVRKDE
-255 VGDIARAIQRLVES
+255 VGDIARAIQCLIES

-274 TNITTTTQ
+274 TNITTSSQ
-282 SLQKFSEEFSS
+282 ALQGFSEEFAA

-315 SSNQAAE
+315 SSSQAAE
-322 TMNASQKVTQMG
+322 TMSASQKVTQMG
-334 NALGQTAANVETL
+334 TALDETTANVETL
-347 GSSSEKMRQ
+347 GSSSVKMRE
-356 YNKTAAQNLNELYDI
+356 YNKTAAKNLDELSAI

-446 ESAERIV
+446 ESAEHIV

-462 SNTSVSTMNEVAEN
+462 SNTSVTTMNEVAEN
-476 IRTQNAKIEETGEMF
+476 IRTQNNKIEETGEMF
-491 RSLNAEISE
+491 RSLNKEIAE
-500 VSEAIEKIRK
+500 VTEAIEKIRK
-510 QTEALDAQKT
+510 QTEALDVQKK

-532 AEQNAAGTQETS
+532 AEQNAAGTEETS

-558 EATEELTKLAQ
+558 EATSELTKLAQ
-569 NLADHTEQFT
+569 DLAEHTERFT

>member
-1 MESREKV
+1 MKSQEKV
-8 KSKKKKGMRLAFK
+8 KKKKGMRLAFK

-26 SIPLLLITVIG
+26 SIPLLLITLIG
-37 VAIGAGK
+37 IAISAGK

-49 KDLVEREISGIA
+49 KNLVEREVSGIA
-61 TSVREA
+61 ASVREA
-67 YTEMGDGADF
+67 YIEMADGADF
-77 TMSGNTLKKGNET
+77 AMSGDTLKKGNET

-97 IDKLKQEREV
+97 IDKLKQERDV
-107 ELSVFY
+107 ELSIFY

-120 TLKDASGKREINT
+120 TLKDSSGKREINK

-138 IYDTIQRGESYFSE
+138 IYDIIQRGESYFTD

-157 GVLYSGYYA
+157 GVPYSGCYV
-166 PLYQPGSD
+166 PLYQPNSD
-174 KVVGSIFCGRSQEE
+174 KIVGSIFCGRSQAE
-188 VNAAVHNTI
+188 VNAAVHSTI
-197 VSMALSMMVVFV
+197 VSMALSMMGVFIV
-209 AAIVSGMFIITRI
+209 AIVIGMFVITRI
-222 VKYLD
+222 VKHLD
-227 GAVNNLG
+227 GAVNYLG
-234 TLSKGVLN
+234 TLSKGALN
-242 LEMKQNLVERKDE
+242 LTVKKDLVVRKDE
-255 VGDIARAIQRLVES
+255 VGDIARAIQRLIES

-274 TNITTTTQ
+274 TNITTSSQ
-282 SLQKFSEEFSS
+282 ALQGFSEEFAA

-315 SSNQAAE
+315 SSSQAAE
-322 TMNASQKVTQMG
+322 TMSASQKVTQMG
-334 NALGQTAANVETL
+334 TALDETTANVETL
-347 GSSSEKMRQ
+347 GSSSVKMRE
-356 YNKTAAQNLNELYDI
+356 YNKTAAKNLDELSAI
-371 SETTKSS
+371 SETTKAS

-462 SNTSVSTMNEVAEN
+462 SNTSVTTMNEVAEN
-476 IRTQNAKIEETGEMF
+476 IRTQNNKIEETGEMF
-491 RSLNAEISE
+491 RSLNEEIAE
-500 VSEAIEKIRK
+500 VTEAIEKIRK
-510 QTEALDAQKT
+510 QTEALDVQKK

-532 AEQNAAGTQETS
+532 AEQNGS
-544 ASMAEFHEIIDSCH
+544 RNRRNFGIHG
-558 EATEELTKLAQ
+558 
-569 NLADHTEQFT
+569 
-579 L
+579 

>member
-1 MESREKV
+1 MKSQEKL
-8 KSKKKKGMRLAFK
+8 KKKKGMRLAFK

-26 SIPLLLITVIG
+26 SIPLLLITLIG
-37 VAIGAGK
+37 ISISAGK

-49 KDLVEREISGIA
+49 KNLVEREVSGIA
-61 TSVREA
+61 ASVREA
-67 YTEMGDGADF
+67 YIEMADGADF
-77 TMSGNTLKKGNET
+77 AMSGDTLKKGNET

-97 IDKLKQEREV
+97 IDKLKQERDV
-107 ELSVFY
+107 ELSIFY

-120 TLKDASGKREINT
+120 TLKDSSGKREINK

-138 IYDTIQRGESYFSE
+138 IYDIIQRGESYFTD

-157 GVLYSGYYA
+157 GVPYSGCYV
-166 PLYQPGSD
+166 PLYQPNSD
-174 KVVGSIFCGRSQEE
+174 KIVGSIFCGRSQAE
-188 VNAAVHNTI
+188 VNAAAHSTI
-197 VSMALSMMVVFV
+197 VSMALSMMGVFIV
-209 AAIVSGMFIITRI
+209 AIVIGMFVITRI
-222 VKYLD
+222 VKHLD
-227 GAVNNLG
+227 GAVDYLG
-234 TLSKGVLN
+234 TLSKGALN
-242 LEMKQNLVERKDE
+242 LTVKKDLVVRKDE

-274 TNITTTTQ
+274 TNITTSSQ
-282 SLQKFSEEFSS
+282 VLQGFSEKFSA
-293 SFDHIAE
+293 SFDRIAE

-315 SSNQAAE
+315 SSSQAAE
-322 TMNASQKVTQMG
+322 TMSASQKVTQMG
-334 NALGQTAANVETL
+334 TALDETTANVETL
-347 GSSSEKMRQ
+347 GSSSVKMRE
-356 YNKTAAQNLNELYDI
+356 YNKTAAKNLDELSAI

-462 SNTSVSTMNEVAEN
+462 SNTSVTTMNEVAEN
-476 IRTQNAKIEETGEMF
+476 IRTQNNKIEETGEMF
-491 RSLNAEISE
+491 RSLNEEIAE
-500 VSEAIEKIRK
+500 VTEAIEKIRK
-510 QTEALDAQKT
+510 QTEALDVQKK

-532 AEQNAAGTQETS
+532 AEQNAAGTEETS

-569 NLADHTEQFT
+569 NLADHTERFT

>member
-1 MESREKV
+1 MKSQEKL
-8 KSKKKKGMRLAFK
+8 KKKKGMRLAFK

-26 SIPLLLITVIG
+26 SIQLLLITLIG
-37 VAIGAGK
+37 IAISAGK

-49 KDLVEREISGIA
+49 KNLVEREVSGIA
-61 TSVREA
+61 ASVREA
-67 YTEMGDGADF
+67 YIEMADGADF
-77 TMSGNTLKKGNET
+77 AMSGDTLKKGNET

-97 IDKLKQEREV
+97 IDKLKQERDV
-107 ELSVFY
+107 ELSIFY

-120 TLKDASGKREINT
+120 TLKDSSGKREINK

-138 IYDTIQRGESYFSE
+138 IYDIIQRGESYFTD

-157 GVLYSGYYA
+157 GVPYSGCYV
-166 PLYQPGSD
+166 PLYQPNSD
-174 KVVGSIFCGRSQEE
+174 KIVGSIFCGRSQAE
-188 VNAAVHNTI
+188 VNAAAHSTI
-197 VSMALSMMVVFV
+197 VSMALSMMGVFIV
-209 AAIVSGMFIITRI
+209 AIVIGMFVITRI
-222 VKYLD
+222 VKHLD
-227 GAVNNLG
+227 GAVDYLG
-234 TLSKGVLN
+234 TLSKGALN
-242 LEMKQNLVERKDE
+242 LTVKKDLVVRKDE

-274 TNITTTTQ
+274 TNITTSSQ
-282 SLQKFSEEFSS
+282 ALQGFSEKFSA
-293 SFDHIAE
+293 SFDRIAE

-315 SSNQAAE
+315 SSSQAAE
-322 TMNASQKVTQMG
+322 TMSASQKVTQMG
-334 NALGQTAANVETL
+334 TALDETTANVETL
-347 GSSSEKMRQ
+347 GSSSVKMRE
-356 YNKTAAQNLNELYDI
+356 YNKTAAKNLDELSAI

-462 SNTSVSTMNEVAEN
+462 SNTSVTTMNEVAEN
-476 IRTQNAKIEETGEMF
+476 IRTQNNKIEETGEMF
-491 RSLNAEISE
+491 RSLNEEIAE
-500 VSEAIEKIRK
+500 VTEAIEKIRK
-510 QTEALDAQKT
+510 QTEALDVQKK

-532 AEQNAAGTQETS
+532 AEQNAAGTEETS

-569 NLADHTEQFT
+569 NLADHTERFT

>member
-1 MESREKV
+1 MKSQEKL
-8 KSKKKKGMRLAFK
+8 KKKKGMRLAFK

-26 SIPLLLITVIG
+26 SIPLLLITLIG
-37 VAIGAGK
+37 IAISAGK

-49 KDLVEREISGIA
+49 KNLVEREVSGIA
-61 TSVREA
+61 ASVREA
-67 YTEMGDGADF
+67 YIEMADGADF
-77 TMSGNTLKKGNET
+77 AMSGDTLKKGNET

-97 IDKLKQEREV
+97 IDKLKQERDV
-107 ELSVFY
+107 ELSIFY

-120 TLKDASGKREINT
+120 TLKDSSGKREINK

-138 IYDTIQRGESYFSE
+138 IYDIIQRGESYFTD

-157 GVLYSGYYA
+157 GVPYSGCYV
-166 PLYQPGSD
+166 PLYQPNSD
-174 KVVGSIFCGRSQEE
+174 KIVGSIFCGRSQAE
-188 VNAAVHNTI
+188 VNAAVHSTI
-197 VSMALSMMVVFV
+197 VSMALSMMGVFIV
-209 AAIVSGMFIITRI
+209 AIVIGMFVITRI
-222 VKYLD
+222 AKHLD
-227 GAVNNLG
+227 GAVDYLG
-234 TLSKGVLN
+234 TLSKGALN
-242 LEMKQNLVERKDE
+242 LTVKKDLVVRKDE

-274 TNITTTTQ
+274 TNITTSSQ
-282 SLQKFSEEFSS
+282 ALQGFSEEFSA
-293 SFDHIAE
+293 SFDRIAE

-315 SSNQAAE
+315 SSSQAAE
-322 TMNASQKVTQMG
+322 TMSASQKVTKMG
-334 NALGQTAANVETL
+334 TALDETTANVETL
-347 GSSSEKMRQ
+347 GSSSVKMRE
-356 YNKTAAQNLNELYDI
+356 YNKTAAKNLDELSAI

-462 SNTSVSTMNEVAEN
+462 SNTSVTTMNEVAEN
-476 IRTQNAKIEETGEMF
+476 IRTQNNKIEETGEMF
-491 RSLNAEISE
+491 RSLNEEIAE
-500 VSEAIEKIRK
+500 VTEAIEKIRK
-510 QTEALDAQKT
+510 QTEALDVQKK

-532 AEQNAAGTQETS
+532 AEQNAAGTEETS
-544 ASMAEFHEIIDSCH
+544 ASMTEFHEIIDSCH

-569 NLADHTEQFT
+569 NLADHTERFT

>member
-1 MESREKV
+1 MKSQEKL
-8 KSKKKKGMRLAFK
+8 KMKKGMRLAFK

-26 SIPLLLITVIG
+26 SIPLLLITLIG
-37 VAIGAGK
+37 IAISAGK

-49 KDLVEREISGIA
+49 KNLVEREVSGIA
-61 TSVREA
+61 ASVREA
-67 YTEMGDGADF
+67 YVEMADGADF
-77 TMSGNTLKKGNET
+77 AMSGDTLKKGNET

-97 IDKLKQEREV
+97 IDKLKQERDV
-107 ELSVFY
+107 ELSIFY

-120 TLKDASGKREINT
+120 TLKDSSGKREINK

-138 IYDTIQRGESYFSE
+138 IYDIIQRGESYFTD

-157 GVLYSGYYA
+157 GVPYSGCYV
-166 PLYQPGSD
+166 PLYQPNSD
-174 KVVGSIFCGRSQEE
+174 KIVGSIFCGRSQAE
-188 VNAAVHNTI
+188 VNAAAHSTI
-197 VSMALSMMVVFV
+197 VSMALSMMGVFIV
-209 AAIVSGMFIITRI
+209 AIVIGMFVITRI
-222 VKYLD
+222 VKHLD
-227 GAVNNLG
+227 GAVDYLG
-234 TLSKGVLN
+234 TLSKGALN
-242 LEMKQNLVERKDE
+242 LTVKKDLVVRKDE

-274 TNITTTTQ
+274 TNITTSSQ
-282 SLQKFSEEFSS
+282 ALQGFSEKFSA
-293 SFDHIAE
+293 SFDRIAE

-315 SSNQAAE
+315 SSSQAAE
-322 TMNASQKVTQMG
+322 TMSASQKVTQMG
-334 NALGQTAANVETL
+334 TALDETTANVETL
-347 GSSSEKMRQ
+347 GSSSVKMRE
-356 YNKTAAQNLNELYDI
+356 YNKTAAKNLDELSAI

-462 SNTSVSTMNEVAEN
+462 SNTSVTTMNEVAEN
-476 IRTQNAKIEETGEMF
+476 IRTQNNKIEETGEMF
-491 RSLNAEISE
+491 RSLNEEIAE
-500 VSEAIEKIRK
+500 VTEAIEKIRK
-510 QTEALDAQKT
+510 QTEALDVQKK

-532 AEQNAAGTQETS
+532 AEQNAAGTEETS

-569 NLADHTEQFT
+569 NLADHTERFT

>member
-1 MESREKV
+1 MKSQEKL
-8 KSKKKKGMRLAFK
+8 KKKKGMRLAFK

-26 SIPLLLITVIG
+26 SIPLLLITLIG
-37 VAIGAGK
+37 IAISAGK

-49 KDLVEREISGIA
+49 KNLVEREVSGIA
-61 TSVREA
+61 ASVREA
-67 YTEMGDGADF
+67 YIEMADGADF
-77 TMSGNTLKKGNET
+77 AMSGDTLKKGNET

-97 IDKLKQEREV
+97 IDKLKQERDV
-107 ELSVFY
+107 ELSIFY
-113 GDTRVLT
+113 GDARVLT
-120 TLKDASGKREINT
+120 TLKDSSGKREINK

-138 IYDTIQRGESYFSE
+138 IYDIIQRGESYFTD

-157 GVLYSGYYA
+157 GVPYSGCYV
-166 PLYQPGSD
+166 PLYQPNSD
-174 KVVGSIFCGRSQEE
+174 KIVGSIFCGRSQAE
-188 VNAAVHNTI
+188 VNAAAHSTI
-197 VSMALSMMVVFV
+197 VSMALSMMGVFIV
-209 AAIVSGMFIITRI
+209 AIVIGMFVITRI
-222 VKYLD
+222 VKHLD
-227 GAVNNLG
+227 GAVDYLG
-234 TLSKGVLN
+234 TLSKGALN
-242 LEMKQNLVERKDE
+242 LTVKKDLVVRKDE

-274 TNITTTTQ
+274 TNITTSSQ
-282 SLQKFSEEFSS
+282 ALQGFSEKFSA
-293 SFDHIAE
+293 SFDRIAE

-315 SSNQAAE
+315 SSSQAAE
-322 TMNASQKVTQMG
+322 TMSASQKVTQMG
-334 NALGQTAANVETL
+334 TALDETTANVETL
-347 GSSSEKMRQ
+347 GSSSVKMRE
-356 YNKTAAQNLNELYDI
+356 YNKTAAKNLDELSAI

-462 SNTSVSTMNEVAEN
+462 SNTSVTTMNEVAEN
-476 IRTQNAKIEETGEMF
+476 IRTQNNKIEETGEMF
-491 RSLNAEISE
+491 RSLNEEIAE
-500 VSEAIEKIRK
+500 VTEAIEKIRK
-510 QTEALDAQKT
+510 QTEALDVQKK

-532 AEQNAAGTQETS
+532 AEQNAAGTEETS

-569 NLADHTEQFT
+569 NLADHTERFT

>member
-1 MESREKV
+1 MKSQEKL
-8 KSKKKKGMRLAFK
+8 KKKKGMRLAFK

-26 SIPLLLITVIG
+26 SIPLLLITLIG
-37 VAIGAGK
+37 IAISAGK

-49 KDLVEREISGIA
+49 KDLVEREVSGIA
-61 TSVREA
+61 VSVREA
-67 YTEMGDGADF
+67 YIAMADGADF
-77 TMSGNTLKKGNET
+77 AMSGDTLKKGNET

-97 IDKLKQEREV
+97 IDKLKQERDV
-107 ELSVFY
+107 ELSIFY

-120 TLKDASGKREINT
+120 TLKDSSGKREINK

-138 IYDTIQRGESYFSE
+138 IYDIIQRGESYFTD

-157 GVLYSGYYA
+157 GVPYSGCYV
-166 PLYQPGSD
+166 PLYQPNSD
-174 KVVGSIFCGRSQEE
+174 KIVGSIFCGRSQAE
-188 VNAAVHNTI
+188 VNAAAHSTI
-197 VSMALSMMVVFV
+197 VSMALSMMGVFIV
-209 AAIVSGMFIITRI
+209 AIVIGMFVITRI
-222 VKYLD
+222 AKHLD
-227 GAVNNLG
+227 GAVDYLG
-234 TLSKGVLN
+234 TLSKGALN
-242 LEMKQNLVERKDE
+242 LTVKKDLVVRKDE

-274 TNITTTTQ
+274 TNITTSSQ
-282 SLQKFSEEFSS
+282 ALQGFSEKFSA
-293 SFDHIAE
+293 SFDRIAE

-315 SSNQAAE
+315 SSSQAAE
-322 TMNASQKVTQMG
+322 TMSASQKVTQMG
-334 NALGQTAANVETL
+334 TALDETTANVETL
-347 GSSSEKMRQ
+347 GSSSVKMRE
-356 YNKTAAQNLNELYDI
+356 YNKTAAKNLDELSAI

-462 SNTSVSTMNEVAEN
+462 SNTSVTTMNEVAEN
-476 IRTQNAKIEETGEMF
+476 IRTQNNKIEETGEMF
-491 RSLNAEISE
+491 RSLNEEIAE
-500 VSEAIEKIRK
+500 VTEAIEKIRK
-510 QTEALDAQKT
+510 QTEALDVQKK

-532 AEQNAAGTQETS
+532 AEQNAAGTEETS

-569 NLADHTEQFT
+569 NLADHTERFT

>member
-1 MESREKV
+1 MKSQEKL
-8 KSKKKKGMRLAFK
+8 KKKKGMRLAFK

-26 SIPLLLITVIG
+26 SIPLLLITLIG
-37 VAIGAGK
+37 IAISAGK

-49 KDLVEREISGIA
+49 KNLVEREVSGIA
-61 TSVREA
+61 ASVREA
-67 YTEMGDGADF
+67 YIEMADGADF
-77 TMSGNTLKKGNET
+77 AMSGDTLKKGNET

-97 IDKLKQEREV
+97 IDKLKQERDV
-107 ELSVFY
+107 ELSIFY

-120 TLKDASGKREINT
+120 TLKDSSGKREINK

-138 IYDTIQRGESYFSE
+138 IYDIIQRGESYFTD

-157 GVLYSGYYA
+157 GVPYSGCYV
-166 PLYQPGSD
+166 PLYQPNSD
-174 KVVGSIFCGRSQEE
+174 KIVGSIFCGRSQAE
-188 VNAAVHNTI
+188 VNAAAHSTI
-197 VSMALSMMVVFV
+197 VSMALSMMGVFIV
-209 AAIVSGMFIITRI
+209 AIVIGMFVITRI
-222 VKYLD
+222 VKHLD
-227 GAVNNLG
+227 GAVDYLG
-234 TLSKGVLN
+234 TLSKGALN
-242 LEMKQNLVERKDE
+242 LTVKKDLVVRKDE

-274 TNITTTTQ
+274 TNSTTSSQ
-282 SLQKFSEEFSS
+282 ALQGFSEKFSA
-293 SFDHIAE
+293 SFDRIAE

-315 SSNQAAE
+315 SSSQAAE
-322 TMNASQKVTQMG
+322 TMSASQKVTQMG
-334 NALGQTAANVETL
+334 TALDETTANVETL
-347 GSSSEKMRQ
+347 GSSSVKMRE
-356 YNKTAAQNLNELYDI
+356 YNKTAAKNLDELSAI

-462 SNTSVSTMNEVAEN
+462 SNTSVTTMNEVAEN
-476 IRTQNAKIEETGEMF
+476 IRTQNNKIEETGEMF
-491 RSLNAEISE
+491 RSLNEEIAE
-500 VSEAIEKIRK
+500 VTEAIEKIRK
-510 QTEALDAQKT
+510 QTEALDVQKK

-532 AEQNAAGTQETS
+532 AEQNAAGTEETS

-569 NLADHTEQFT
+569 NLADHTERFT

>member
-1 MESREKV
+1 MKSQEKL
-8 KSKKKKGMRLAFK
+8 KKKKGMRLAFK

-26 SIPLLLITVIG
+26 SIPLLLITLIG
-37 VAIGAGK
+37 IAISAGK

-49 KDLVEREISGIA
+49 KNLVEREVSGIA
-61 TSVREA
+61 ASVREA
-67 YTEMGDGADF
+67 YIEMADGADF
-77 TMSGNTLKKGNET
+77 AMSGDTLKKGNET

-97 IDKLKQEREV
+97 IDKLKQERDV
-107 ELSVFY
+107 ELSIFY

-120 TLKDASGKREINT
+120 TLKDSSGKREINK

-138 IYDTIQRGESYFSE
+138 IYDIIQRGESYFTD

-157 GVLYSGYYA
+157 GVPYSGCYV
-166 PLYQPGSD
+166 PLYQPNSD
-174 KVVGSIFCGRSQEE
+174 KIVGSIFCGRSQAE
-188 VNAAVHNTI
+188 VNATAHSTI
-197 VSMALSMMVVFV
+197 VSMALSMMGVFIV
-209 AAIVSGMFIITRI
+209 AIVIGMFVITRI
-222 VKYLD
+222 VKHLD
-227 GAVNNLG
+227 GAVNYLG
-234 TLSKGVLN
+234 TLSKGALN
-242 LEMKQNLVERKDE
+242 LTVKKDLVVRKDE

-274 TNITTTTQ
+274 TNITTSSQ
-282 SLQKFSEEFSS
+282 ALQGFSEEFSA
-293 SFDHIAE
+293 SFDRIAE
-300 SINNVNIA
+300 SINHVHIA

-315 SSNQAAE
+315 SSSQAAE
-322 TMNASQKVTQMG
+322 TMSASQKVTQMG
-334 NALGQTAANVETL
+334 TALDETTANVETL
-347 GSSSEKMRQ
+347 GSSSVKMRE
-356 YNKTAAQNLNELYDI
+356 YNKTAAKNLDELSAI

-462 SNTSVSTMNEVAEN
+462 SNTSVTTMNEVAEN
-476 IRTQNAKIEETGEMF
+476 IRTQNNKIEETGEMF
-491 RSLNAEISE
+491 RSLNEEIAE
-500 VSEAIEKIRK
+500 VTEAIEKIRK
-510 QTEALDAQKT
+510 QTEALDVQKK

-532 AEQNAAGTQETS
+532 AEQNAAGTEETS

-569 NLADHTEQFT
+569 NLADHTERFT

>member
-1 MESREKV
+1 MKSQEKL
-8 KSKKKKGMRLAFK
+8 KKKKGMRLAFK
-21 LSLTV
+21 LSLTLA
-26 SIPLLLITVIG
+26 IPLLLITIIGIVIS
-37 VAIGAGK
+37 ASK
-44 QNSIS
+44 QNSMS
-49 KDLVEREISGIA
+49 KNLVEREISGIA
-61 TSVREA
+61 ASVRET
-67 YTEMGDGADF
+67 YTEMDNGADF
-77 TMSGNTLKKGNET
+77 TLNGDTFKKGNVT

-97 IDKLKQEREV
+97 IDTLKQERDV

-120 TLKDASGKREINT
+120 TLKDSSGKREINT

-138 IYDTIQRGESYFSE
+138 VYDTLQTGKDYYAS
-152 DLELF
+152 DLQLF
-157 GVLYSGYYA
+157 GTPYSGYYV

-188 VNAAVHNTI
+188 VNEALRNTI
-197 VSMALSMMVVFV
+197 ISMMIPMLLVFV
-209 AAIVSGMFIITRI
+209 IAIAIGMFIVTRI
-222 VKYLD
+222 VKHLD
-227 GAVNNLG
+227 GAVDNLG
-234 TLSKGVLN
+234 TLSNGMLN
-242 LEMKQNLVERKDE
+242 LEMKKDLVVRKDE
-255 VGDIARAIQRLVES
+255 VGDIARAIQRLIES

-274 TNITTTTQ
+274 TNITTSSQ
-282 SLQKFSEEFSS
+282 ALQGFSEEFAA

-315 SSNQAAE
+315 SSSQAAE
-322 TMNASQKVTQMG
+322 TMSASQKVTQMG
-334 NALGQTAANVETL
+334 TALDETTANVETL
-347 GSSSEKMRQ
+347 GSSSVKMRE
-356 YNKTAAQNLNELYDI
+356 YNKTAAKNLDELSAI

-462 SNTSVSTMNEVAEN
+462 SNTSVTTMNEVAEN
-476 IRTQNAKIEETGEMF
+476 IRTQNNKIEETREMF
-491 RSLNAEISE
+491 RSLNEEIAE
-500 VSEAIEKIRK
+500 VTEAIEKIRK
-510 QTEALDAQKT
+510 QTEALDVQKK

-532 AEQNAAGTQETS
+532 AEQNAAGTEETS

-569 NLADHTEQFT
+569 NLADHTERFT

>member
-1 MESREKV
+1 MKSQEKL
-8 KSKKKKGMRLAFK
+8 KKKKGMRLAFK

-26 SIPLLLITVIG
+26 SIPLLLITLIG
-37 VAIGAGK
+37 IAISAGK

-49 KDLVEREISGIA
+49 KDLVEREVSGIA
-61 TSVREA
+61 ASVREA
-67 YTEMGDGADF
+67 YIEMADGADF
-77 TMSGNTLKKGNET
+77 AMSGDTLKKGNET

-97 IDKLKQEREV
+97 IDKLKQERDV
-107 ELSVFY
+107 ELSIFY

-120 TLKDASGKREINT
+120 TLKDSSGKREINK

-138 IYDTIQRGESYFSE
+138 IYDIIQRGESYFTD
-152 DLELF
+152 DLELL
-157 GVLYSGYYA
+157 GVPYSGCYV
-166 PLYQPGSD
+166 PLYQPNSD
-174 KVVGSIFCGRSQEE
+174 KIVGSIFCGRSQAE
-188 VNAAVHNTI
+188 VNAAAHSTI
-197 VSMALSMMVVFV
+197 VSMALSMMGVFIV
-209 AAIVSGMFIITRI
+209 AIVIGMFVITRI
-222 VKYLD
+222 VKHLD
-227 GAVNNLG
+227 GAVDYLG
-234 TLSKGVLN
+234 TLSKGALN
-242 LEMKQNLVERKDE
+242 LTVKKDLVVRKDE

-274 TNITTTTQ
+274 TNITTSSQ
-282 SLQKFSEEFSS
+282 ALQGFSEKFSA
-293 SFDHIAE
+293 SFDRIAE

-315 SSNQAAE
+315 SSSQAAE
-322 TMNASQKVTQMG
+322 TMSASQKVTQMG
-334 NALGQTAANVETL
+334 TALDETTANVETL
-347 GSSSEKMRQ
+347 GSSSVKMRE
-356 YNKTAAQNLNELYDI
+356 YNKTAAKNLDELSAI

-462 SNTSVSTMNEVAEN
+462 SNTSVTTMNEVAEN
-476 IRTQNAKIEETGEMF
+476 IRTQNNKIEETGEMF
-491 RSLNAEISE
+491 RSLNEEIAE
-500 VSEAIEKIRK
+500 VTEAIEKIRK
-510 QTEALDAQKT
+510 QTEALDVQKK

-532 AEQNAAGTQETS
+532 AEQNAAGTEETS
-544 ASMAEFHEIIDSCH
+544 ASMAEFHEIIDPCH

-569 NLADHTEQFT
+569 NLADHTERFT

>member
-1 MESREKV
+1 MKSQEKL
-8 KSKKKKGMRLAFK
+8 KKKKGMRLAFK

-26 SIPLLLITVIG
+26 SIPLLLITLIG
-37 VAIGAGK
+37 IAISAGK

-49 KDLVEREISGIA
+49 KDLVEREVSGIA
-61 TSVREA
+61 VSVREA
-67 YTEMGDGADF
+67 YIEMADGADF
-77 TMSGNTLKKGNET
+77 AMSGDTLKKGNET

-97 IDKLKQEREV
+97 IDKLKQERDV
-107 ELSVFY
+107 ELSIFY

-120 TLKDASGKREINT
+120 TLKDSSGKREINK

-138 IYDTIQRGESYFSE
+138 IYDIIQRGESYFTD

-157 GVLYSGYYA
+157 GVPYSGCYV
-166 PLYQPGSD
+166 PLYQPNSD
-174 KVVGSIFCGRSQEE
+174 KIVGSIFCGRSQAE
-188 VNAAVHNTI
+188 VNAAAHSTI
-197 VSMALSMMVVFV
+197 VSMALSMMGVFIV
-209 AAIVSGMFIITRI
+209 AIVIGMLVITRI
-222 VKYLD
+222 AKHLD
-227 GAVNNLG
+227 GAVDYLG
-234 TLSKGVLN
+234 TLSKGALN
-242 LEMKQNLVERKDE
+242 LTVKKDLVVRKDE

-274 TNITTTTQ
+274 TNITTSSQ
-282 SLQKFSEEFSS
+282 ALQGFSEEFSA
-293 SFDHIAE
+293 SFDRIAE

-315 SSNQAAE
+315 SSSQAAE
-322 TMNASQKVTQMG
+322 TMSASQKVTQMG
-334 NALGQTAANVETL
+334 TALDETTANVETL
-347 GSSSEKMRQ
+347 GSSSVKMRE
-356 YNKTAAQNLNELYDI
+356 YNKTAAKNLDELSAI

-462 SNTSVSTMNEVAEN
+462 SNTSVTTMNEVAEN
-476 IRTQNAKIEETGEMF
+476 IRTQNNKIEETGEMF
-491 RSLNAEISE
+491 RSLNEEIAE
-500 VSEAIEKIRK
+500 VTEAIEKIRK
-510 QTEALDAQKT
+510 QTEALDVQKK

-532 AEQNAAGTQETS
+532 AEQNAAGTEETS

-569 NLADHTEQFT
+569 NLADHTERFT

>member
-1 MESREKV
+1 MKSQEKL
-8 KSKKKKGMRLAFK
+8 KKKKGMRLAFK

-26 SIPLLLITVIG
+26 SIPLLLITLIG
-37 VAIGAGK
+37 IAISAGK

-49 KDLVEREISGIA
+49 KDLVEREVSGIA
-61 TSVREA
+61 ASVREA
-67 YTEMGDGADF
+67 YIEMADGADF
-77 TMSGNTLKKGNET
+77 AMSGDTLKKGNET

-97 IDKLKQEREV
+97 IDKLKQERDV
-107 ELSVFY
+107 ELSIFY

-120 TLKDASGKREINT
+120 TLKDSSGKREINK

-138 IYDTIQRGESYFSE
+138 IYDIIQRGESYFTD

-157 GVLYSGYYA
+157 GVPYSGCYV
-166 PLYQPGSD
+166 PLYQPNSD
-174 KVVGSIFCGRSQEE
+174 KIVGSIFCGRSQAE
-188 VNAAVHNTI
+188 VNAAAHSTI
-197 VSMALSMMVVFV
+197 VSMALSMMGVFIV
-209 AAIVSGMFIITRI
+209 AIVIGMFVITRI
-222 VKYLD
+222 VKHLD
-227 GAVNNLG
+227 GAVDYLG
-234 TLSKGVLN
+234 TLSKGALN
-242 LEMKQNLVERKDE
+242 LTVKKDLVVRKDE

-274 TNITTTTQ
+274 TNITTSSQ
-282 SLQKFSEEFSS
+282 ALQGFSEKFSA
-293 SFDHIAE
+293 SFDRIAE

-315 SSNQAAE
+315 SSSQAAE
-322 TMNASQKVTQMG
+322 TMSASQKVPQMG
-334 NALGQTAANVETL
+334 TALDETTANVETL
-347 GSSSEKMRQ
+347 GSSSVKMRE
-356 YNKTAAQNLNELYDI
+356 YNKTAAKNLDELSAI

-400 ELITDIANQTN
+400 ELITDIAYQTN

-462 SNTSVSTMNEVAEN
+462 SNTSVTTMNEVAEN
-476 IRTQNAKIEETGEMF
+476 IRTQNNKIEETGEMF
-491 RSLNAEISE
+491 RSLNEEIAE
-500 VSEAIEKIRK
+500 VTEAIEKIRK
-510 QTEALDAQKT
+510 QTEALDVQKK

-532 AEQNAAGTQETS
+532 AEQNAAGTEETS

-569 NLADHTEQFT
+569 NLADHTERFT

>member
-1 MESREKV
+1 MNSQEKM
-8 KSKKKKGMRLAFK
+8 KKKKGVRLAFK

-37 VAIGAGK
+37 IAISAGK

-49 KDLVEREISGIA
+49 KDLVKREISGIA
-61 TSVREA
+61 ASVREA
-67 YTEMGDGADF
+67 YIEMGDGADF
-77 TMSGNTLKKGNET
+77 TMSGDTLKKGNET

-97 IDKLKQEREV
+97 IDKLKQERQV

-120 TLKDASGKREINT
+120 TLKDGSGKREINT

-138 IYDTIQRGESYFSE
+138 VYDTIQSGKDYYSA

-157 GVLYSGYYA
+157 GTPYSGYYV
-166 PLYQPGSD
+166 PLYQPNSD
-174 KVVGSIFCGRSQEE
+174 KIVGSIFCGRSRAE
-188 VNAAVHNTI
+188 VNAAVRNTV
-197 VSMALSMMVVFV
+197 VSMILSMMGVFV
-209 AAIVSGMFIITRI
+209 VAIVIGMFVITRI
-222 VKYLD
+222 VKHLD
-227 GAVNNLG
+227 GAVKNLG

-242 LEMKQNLVERKDE
+242 LEMKKELVTRKDE
-255 VGDIARAIQRLVES
+255 VGDIARAVQSLVES

-274 TNITTTTQ
+274 TNITTSSQ
-282 SLQKFSEEFSS
+282 ALQGFSEEFSA
-293 SFDHIAE
+293 SFGHIAE

-315 SSNQAAE
+315 SSSQAAE
-322 TMNASQKVTQMG
+322 TMSASQKVTQMG
-334 NALGQTAANVETL
+334 NALDQTAANVETL
-347 GSSSEKMRQ
+347 GGSSERMRE
-356 YNKTAAQNLNELYDI
+356 YNKTAAKNLDELSVI

-446 ESAERIV
+446 ESAEHIV

-462 SNTSVSTMNEVAEN
+462 SNTSVNTMNEVAEN
-476 IRTQNAKIEETGEMF
+476 IRTQNNKIEETEEMF
-491 RSLNAEISE
+491 QSLNEEIAE
-500 VSEAIEKIRK
+500 VAEAIEKIRK
-510 QTEALDAQKT
+510 QTEALDAQKK

-532 AEQNAAGTQETS
+532 AEQNAAGTEETS

-558 EATEELTKLAQ
+558 EATNELTKLAKD
-569 NLADHTEQFT
+569 LADHTEKFT

>member
-1 MESREKV
+1 MKSQEKL
-8 KSKKKKGMRLAFK
+8 KKKKGMRLAFK

-26 SIPLLLITVIG
+26 SIPLLLITLIG
-37 VAIGAGK
+37 IAISAGK

-49 KDLVEREISGIA
+49 KNLVEREVSGIA
-61 TSVREA
+61 ASVREA
-67 YTEMGDGADF
+67 YIEMADGADF
-77 TMSGNTLKKGNET
+77 AMSGDTLKKGNET

-97 IDKLKQEREV
+97 IDKLKQERDV
-107 ELSVFY
+107 ELSIFY

-120 TLKDASGKREINT
+120 TLKDSSGKREINK

-138 IYDTIQRGESYFSE
+138 IYDIIQRGESYFTD

-157 GVLYSGYYA
+157 GVPYSGCYV
-166 PLYQPGSD
+166 PLYQPNSD
-174 KVVGSIFCGRSQEE
+174 KIVGSIFCGRSQAE
-188 VNAAVHNTI
+188 VNAAAHSTI
-197 VSMALSMMVVFV
+197 VSMALSMMGVFIV
-209 AAIVSGMFIITRI
+209 AIVIGMFVITRI
-222 VKYLD
+222 VKHLD
-227 GAVNNLG
+227 GAVDYLG
-234 TLSKGVLN
+234 TLSKGALN
-242 LEMKQNLVERKDE
+242 LTVKKDLVVRKDE
-255 VGDIARAIQRLVES
+255 VGDIAHAIQRLVES

-274 TNITTTTQ
+274 TNITTSSQ
-282 SLQKFSEEFSS
+282 ALQGFSEKFSA
-293 SFDHIAE
+293 SFDRIAE

-315 SSNQAAE
+315 SSSQAAE
-322 TMNASQKVTQMG
+322 TMSASQKVTQMG
-334 NALGQTAANVETL
+334 TALDETTANVETL
-347 GSSSEKMRQ
+347 GSSSVKMRE
-356 YNKTAAQNLNELYDI
+356 YNKTAAKNLDELSAI

-462 SNTSVSTMNEVAEN
+462 SNTSVTTMNEVAEN
-476 IRTQNAKIEETGEMF
+476 IRTQNNKIEETGEMF
-491 RSLNAEISE
+491 RSLNEEIAE
-500 VSEAIEKIRK
+500 VTEAIEKIRK
-510 QTEALDAQKT
+510 QTEALDVQKK

-532 AEQNAAGTQETS
+532 AEQNAAGTEETS

-569 NLADHTEQFT
+569 NLADHTERFT

>member
-1 MESREKV
+1 MKSQEKL
-8 KSKKKKGMRLAFK
+8 KKKKGMRLAFK

-26 SIPLLLITVIG
+26 SIPLLLITLIG
-37 VAIGAGK
+37 IAISAGK

-49 KDLVEREISGIA
+49 KNLVEREVSGIA
-61 TSVREA
+61 ASVREA
-67 YTEMGDGADF
+67 YVEMADGADF
-77 TMSGNTLKKGNET
+77 AMSGDTLKKGNET

-97 IDKLKQEREV
+97 IDKLKQERDV
-107 ELSVFY
+107 ELSIFY

-120 TLKDASGKREINT
+120 TLKDSSGKREINK

-138 IYDTIQRGESYFSE
+138 IYDIIQRGESYFTD

-157 GVLYSGYYA
+157 GVPYSGCYV
-166 PLYQPGSD
+166 PLYQPNSD
-174 KVVGSIFCGRSQEE
+174 KIVGSIFCGRSQAE
-188 VNAAVHNTI
+188 VNAAAHSTI
-197 VSMALSMMVVFV
+197 VSMALSMMGVFIV
-209 AAIVSGMFIITRI
+209 AIVIGMFVITRI
-222 VKYLD
+222 VKHLD
-227 GAVNNLG
+227 GAVDYLG
-234 TLSKGVLN
+234 TLSKGALN
-242 LEMKQNLVERKDE
+242 LTVKKDLVVRKDE

-274 TNITTTTQ
+274 TNITTSSQ
-282 SLQKFSEEFSS
+282 ALQGFSEKFSA
-293 SFDHIAE
+293 SFDRIAE

-315 SSNQAAE
+315 SSSQAAE
-322 TMNASQKVTQMG
+322 TMSASQKVTQMG
-334 NALGQTAANVETL
+334 TALDETTANVETL
-347 GSSSEKMRQ
+347 GSSSVKMRE
-356 YNKTAAQNLNELYDI
+356 YNKTAAKNLDELSAI

-462 SNTSVSTMNEVAEN
+462 SNTSVTTMNEVAEN
-476 IRTQNAKIEETGEMF
+476 IRTQNNKIEETGEMF
-491 RSLNAEISE
+491 RSLNEEIAE
-500 VSEAIEKIRK
+500 VTEAIEKIRK
-510 QTEALDAQKT
+510 QTEALDVQKK

-532 AEQNAAGTQETS
+532 AEQNAAGTEETS

-569 NLADHTEQFT
+569 NLADYTERFT

>member
-1 MESREKV
+1 MKSQEKL
-8 KSKKKKGMRLAFK
+8 KKKKGMRLAFK

-26 SIPLLLITVIG
+26 AIPLLLITIIGIVIS
-37 VAIGAGK
+37 ASK
-44 QNSIS
+44 QNSMS
-49 KDLVEREISGIA
+49 KNLVEREISGIA
-61 TSVREA
+61 ASVRET
-67 YTEMGDGADF
+67 YTEMDNGAEFTLNGDTF
-77 TMSGNTLKKGNET
+77 KKGNVT

-97 IDKLKQEREV
+97 IDTLKQERDV

-120 TLKDASGKREINT
+120 TLKDSSGKREINT

-138 IYDTIQRGESYFSE
+138 VYDTLQMGKDYYAS
-152 DLELF
+152 DLQLF
-157 GVLYSGYYA
+157 GTPYSGCYV

-174 KVVGSIFCGRSQEE
+174 KIVGSIFCGRSQEE
-188 VNAAVHNTI
+188 VNEALRNTI
-197 VSMALSMMVVFV
+197 ISMMIPMLLVFV
-209 AAIVSGMFIITRI
+209 IAIAIGMFIVTRI
-222 VKYLD
+222 VKHLD
-227 GAVNNLG
+227 GAVGNLG
-234 TLSKGVLN
+234 TLSNGMLN
-242 LEMKQNLVERKDE
+242 LEMKKDLVVRKDE
-255 VGDIARAIQRLVES
+255 VGDIARAIQRLIES

-274 TNITTTTQ
+274 TNITTSSQ
-282 SLQKFSEEFSS
+282 ALQGFSEEFAA

-315 SSNQAAE
+315 SSSQAAE
-322 TMNASQKVTQMG
+322 TMSASQKVTQMG
-334 NALGQTAANVETL
+334 TALDETTANVETL
-347 GSSSEKMRQ
+347 GSSSVKMRE
-356 YNKTAAQNLNELYDI
+356 YNKTAAKNLDELSAI

-446 ESAERIV
+446 ESAEHIV

-462 SNTSVSTMNEVAEN
+462 SNTSVTTMNEVAEN
-476 IRTQNAKIEETGEMF
+476 IRTQNNKIEETGEMF
-491 RSLNAEISE
+491 RSLNKEIAE
-500 VSEAIEKIRK
+500 VTEAIEKIRK
-510 QTEALDAQKT
+510 QTEALDVQKK

-532 AEQNAAGTQETS
+532 AEQNAAGTEETS

-558 EATEELTKLAQ
+558 EATNELTKLAQ
-569 NLADHTEQFT
+569 DLADHTERFT